1 MNLVL
6 KATQFAALKH
16 CDQRRK
22 DGKTPYIIHPIS
34 VAMILSEIGSIEDL
48 EILSAALL
56 HDTLEDT
63 DTSEHELEKIFG
75 SRVRIIVEELTDNDM
90 LTFSQRK
97 QMQIDN
103 APYLSK
109 DATLVRIADKISNVS
124 DVIENPPPEWNQKR
138 CNKYVDW
145 AEAVMNNCQKVN
157 QDLENHFFEL
167 LTEYRKL

>member
-63 DTSEHELEKIFG
+63 DTSAHELDKIFG

-103 APYLSK
+103 ALYLSK

>member
-34 VAMILSEIGSIEDL
+34 VAMILSEIGSIEDP

-63 DTSEHELEKIFG
+63 GEALEGIKEQFGQEVATIVDGVTKLDRIKFDTKEAQQAASMRKMLVAVAKDLRVLLIKLGDRLHNMRTIASLPKWKQQRIATETLDIYAPLAHRLGMQGLKNELE
-75 SRVRIIVEELTDNDM
+75 
-90 LTFSQRK
+90 
-97 QMQIDN
+97 
-103 APYLSK
+103 
-109 DATLVRIADKISNVS
+109 
-124 DVIENPPPEWNQKR
+124 
-138 CNKYVDW
+138 
-145 AEAVMNNCQKVN
+145 
-157 QDLENHFFEL
+157 DLAFAA
-167 LTEYRKL
+167 

>member
-34 VAMILSEIGSIEDL
+34 VAMILSEIGSIEDP

-56 HDTLEDT
+56 HDTIEDT
-63 DTSEHELEKIFG
+63 DTSAHELDKNFG

-90 LTFSQRK
+90 LTFSQSK
-97 QMQIDN
+97 QMQIEN

-109 DATLVRIADKISNVS
+109 NATLVRIADKISNVS

>member
-34 VAMILSEIGSIEDL
+34 VAMILAEIGSIEDL

-63 DTSEHELEKIFG
+63 DTSAHELEKIFG

-124 DVIENPPPEWNQKR
+124 DVIKNPPPEWNQKR

>member
-34 VAMILSEIGSIEDL
+34 VAMILAEIGSIEDP

-63 DTSEHELEKIFG
+63 DTSAHELDKNFG

-90 LTFSQRK
+90 LTFSQSK
-97 QMQIDN
+97 QMQIEN

-109 DATLVRIADKISNVS
+109 NATLVRIADKISNVS

-167 LTEYRKL
+167 LTKYRKL

>member
-63 DTSEHELEKIFG
+63 DTSVHELDKNFG

>member
-34 VAMILSEIGSIEDL
+34 VAMILAEIGSIKDL

-63 DTSEHELEKIFG
+63 DTSAHELDKNFG

-167 LTEYRKL
+167 LTESRKL

>member
-34 VAMILSEIGSIEDL
+34 VAMILSEIGSIEDP

-63 DTSEHELEKIFG
+63 DTSVHELDKNFG

-90 LTFSQRK
+90 LTFSQSK

>member
-34 VAMILSEIGSIEDL
+34 VAMILSEIGSIEDP

-63 DTSEHELEKIFG
+63 DTSAHELDKNFG

-90 LTFSQRK
+90 LTFSQSK
-97 QMQIDN
+97 QMQIEN

>member
-16 CDQRRK
+16 CNQRRK

-34 VAMILSEIGSIEDL
+34 VAMILAEIGGIDDL

-63 DTSEHELEKIFG
+63 DTSAHELDKNFG

-90 LTFSQRK
+90 LTFSQSK

-103 APYLSK
+103 APHLSMN
-109 DATLVRIADKISNVS
+109 ATLVRIADKISNVS
-124 DVIENPPPEWNQKR
+124 DVIENPPSEWNQKR

-145 AEAVMNNCQKVN
+145 
-157 QDLENHFFEL
+157 
-167 LTEYRKL
+167 T

>member
-34 VAMILSEIGSIEDL
+34 VAMILSEIGSIEDP

-63 DTSEHELEKIFG
+63 DTSAHELDKNFG

-90 LTFSQRK
+90 LTFSQSK
-97 QMQIDN
+97 QMQIEN

-109 DATLVRIADKISNVS
+109 NATLVRIADKISNVS

-145 AEAVMNNCQKVN
+145 AEPVMNNCQKVN

>member
-34 VAMILSEIGSIEDL
+34 VAMILSEIGSIEDP

-63 DTSEHELEKIFG
+63 DTSAHELDKNFG

-90 LTFSQRK
+90 LTFSQSK

-109 DATLVRIADKISNVS
+109 NATLVRIADKISNVS

-167 LTEYRKL
+167 ITEYRKL

>member
-34 VAMILSEIGSIEDL
+34 VAMILAEIGSIEDL

-63 DTSEHELEKIFG
+63 DTSAHELDKNFG

-90 LTFSQRK
+90 LTFSQSK
-97 QMQIDN
+97 QMQIEN
-103 APYLSK
+103 APNLSK
-109 DATLVRIADKISNVS
+109 NATLVRIADKISKVS
-124 DVIENPPPEWNQKR
+124 DVIENPPTEWNQKR

>member
-63 DTSEHELEKIFG
+63 DTSAHELDKNFG

-90 LTFSQRK
+90 LTFSQSK
-97 QMQIDN
+97 QMQIEN

-109 DATLVRIADKISNVS
+109 NATLVRIADKISNVS

>member
-16 CDQRRK
+16 RNQQRK

-34 VAMILSEIGSIEDL
+34 VAVILAEIGSIDDL

-63 DTSEHELEKIFG
+63 DTSAHELEKIFG

-124 DVIENPPPEWNQKR
+124 DVIKTPPPEWNQKR
-138 CNKYVDW
+138 CTEYVDW
-145 AEAVMNNCQKVN
+145 AEAVINNCQKVN
-157 QDLENHFFEL
+157 QDLENYFFEL

>member
-34 VAMILSEIGSIEDL
+34 VAMILSEIGSIEDP

-63 DTSEHELEKIFG
+63 DTSAHELDKNFG

-103 APYLSK
+103 ALYLSK

>member
-34 VAMILSEIGSIEDL
+34 VAMILSEIGSIEDP

-63 DTSEHELEKIFG
+63 GTSAHELDKNFG

>member
-63 DTSEHELEKIFG
+63 DTSAHELDKIFG

-138 CNKYVDW
+138 CNKYVD
-145 AEAVMNNCQKVN
+145 
-157 QDLENHFFEL
+157 
-167 LTEYRKL
+167 

>member
-34 VAMILSEIGSIEDL
+34 VAMILGEIGSIEDL

-63 DTSEHELEKIFG
+63 DTSAHELDKIFG

>member
-34 VAMILSEIGSIEDL
+34 VAMILAEIGSIEDL

-63 DTSEHELEKIFG
+63 DTSAHELEKIFG

>member
-34 VAMILSEIGSIEDL
+34 VAMILAEIGSIEDL

-109 DATLVRIADKISNVS
+109 DATLVRIADKISNVY
-124 DVIENPPPEWNQKR
+124 DVIENPPPAWNQKR

-167 LTEYRKL
+167 LTENRKL

>member
-63 DTSEHELEKIFG
+63 DTSAQELDKNFG

-103 APYLSK
+103 ALYLSK

-145 AEAVMNNCQKVN
+145 AEAVMNNCQKIN

-167 LTEYRKL
+167 LTEDRKL

>member
-34 VAMILSEIGSIEDL
+34 VAMILSEIGSIEDP

-63 DTSEHELEKIFG
+63 DTSAHELDKNFG

-90 LTFSQRK
+90 LTFSQSK
-97 QMQIDN
+97 QMQIEN
-103 APYLSK
+103 APNLSK
-109 DATLVRIADKISNVS
+109 NATLVRIADKISNVS

>member
-63 DTSEHELEKIFG
+63 DTSAHELDKNFG

-90 LTFSQRK
+90 LTFSQSK

-103 APYLSK
+103 APHLSK
-109 DATLVRIADKISNVS
+109 NATLVRIADKISNVS

>member
-34 VAMILSEIGSIEDL
+34 VAMILAEIGSIEDL

-63 DTSEHELEKIFG
+63 DTSAHELDKNFG

-145 AEAVMNNCQKVN
+145 AEAVMNNCQKAN

-167 LTEYRKL
+167 LSEYRKL

>member
-34 VAMILSEIGSIEDL
+34 VAMILSEIGSIEDP

-63 DTSEHELEKIFG
+63 DTSAHELDKNFG

-145 AEAVMNNCQKVN
+145 AEAVMNN
-157 QDLENHFFEL
+157 
-167 LTEYRKL
+167 

>member
-34 VAMILSEIGSIEDL
+34 VAMILAEIGSIEDL

-63 DTSEHELEKIFG
+63 DTSAHELDKNFG
-75 SRVRIIVEELTDNDM
+75 SRVRIIVEEFTDNDM
-90 LTFSQRK
+90 LTFLQHK

>member
-16 CDQRRK
+16 FDQRRK

-34 VAMILSEIGSIEDL
+34 VAMILSEIGSIEDP

-63 DTSEHELEKIFG
+63 DTSAHELDKNFG

-90 LTFSQRK
+90 LTFSQSK
-97 QMQIDN
+97 QMQIEN

-109 DATLVRIADKISNVS
+109 NATLVRIADKISNVS
-124 DVIENPPPEWNQKR
+124 DVIENPPAEWNQKR

>member
-34 VAMILSEIGSIEDL
+34 VAMILSEIGSIEDP

-63 DTSEHELEKIFG
+63 DTSAHELDKNFG

-167 LTEYRKL
+167 LKEYRKL

>member
-34 VAMILSEIGSIEDL
+34 VAMILAEIGSIEDL

-63 DTSEHELEKIFG
+63 DTSAHELDKIFG

-124 DVIENPPPEWNQKR
+124 DVIENPPAEWNQKR

-157 QDLENHFFEL
+157 QDLENMTDETSEHN
-167 LTEYRKL
+167 

>member
-1 MNLVL
+1 MNLIL
-6 KATQFAALKH
+6 KATKFSALKH
-16 CDQRRK
+16 QNQKRK

-34 VAMILSEIGSIEDL
+34 VAMILAEIGGVDDK

-56 HDTLEDT
+56 HDTIEDT
-63 DTSEHELEKIFG
+63 DTSAQELDKEFG
-75 SRVRIIVEELTDNDM
+75 PRIRIIVEELTDNNQ

-103 APYLSK
+103 APHLSK
-109 DATLVRIADKISNVS
+109 DATLVKIADKISNVS
-124 DVIENPPPEWNQKR
+124 DVIENPPSEWNQKR

-167 LTEYRKL
+167 LKEYRKL

>member
-34 VAMILSEIGSIEDL
+34 VAMILSEIGSIEDP

-63 DTSEHELEKIFG
+63 DTSAHELDKIFG

-167 LTEYRKL
+167 ITEYRKL

>member
-63 DTSEHELEKIFG
+63 DTSAHELDKIFG

-167 LTEYRKL
+167 LTEYKKL

>member
-34 VAMILSEIGSIEDL
+34 VAMILAEIGGIDDP

-56 HDTLEDT
+56 HDTIEDT
-63 DTSEHELEKIFG
+63 DTSAHELDKEFG
-75 SRVRIIVEELTDNDM
+75 SRVRKIVEELTDNNQ
-90 LTFSQRK
+90 LTFTQRK
-97 QMQIDN
+97 QLQIDN
-103 APYLSK
+103 APHLSK
-109 DATLVRIADKISNVS
+109 DATLVNIADKISNVS
-124 DVIENPPPEWNQKR
+124 DVIKTPPPEWDQKR
-138 CNKYVDW
+138 CTEYVDR
-145 AEAVMNNCQKVN
+145 AEAVINNCQKVN

>member
-34 VAMILSEIGSIEDL
+34 VAMILAEIGSIEDL

-63 DTSEHELEKIFG
+63 DTSAHELDKIFG

-90 LTFSQRK
+90 LTFSQSK
-97 QMQIDN
+97 QMQIEN

-109 DATLVRIADKISNVS
+109 NATLVRIADKISNVS